1 MSDSLI
7 QSPEFLNNPTG
18 KELCPV
24 AGNKQANR
32 QLHLLPSSLLGC
44 EAPIGSLEWSWV
56 PKPTQTWGTRCLTD
70 SIGKEQRWDQTIF

>member
-1 MSDSLI
+1 MSDSLV

-18 KELCPV
+18 KGLCPV
-24 AGNKQANR
+24 AGKKQANR

-56 PKPTQTWGTRCLTD
+56 PKLWGTRCLMG
-70 SIGKEQRWDQTIF
+70 SIGNEHRWDQAIF